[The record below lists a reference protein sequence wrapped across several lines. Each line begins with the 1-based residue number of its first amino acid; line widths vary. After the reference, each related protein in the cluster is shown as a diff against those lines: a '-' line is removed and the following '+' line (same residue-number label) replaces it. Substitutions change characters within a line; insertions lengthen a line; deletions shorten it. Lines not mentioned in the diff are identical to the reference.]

1 MQMSTAVL
9 GSVEEVTPDWLTD
22 VLRRQEALAGIRVTK
37 VRVDEAKQSFMAS
50 IAKLRIGYD
59 GDPPVGS
66 PTRLFLKTS
75 RPPDQPA
82 SSASGRGEI
91 AFYRTGAPAM
101 ADPPVPR
108 CYDAAFEDAT
118 QRFHLLLEDLSESH
132 RELSDYPLPP
142 TIVESEGIV
151 TAFARVHA
159 AMWGDP
165 RIGNGIGPGLPD
177 PDLYVT
183 HLGPL
188 FARFADALG
197 DRLSSERRQRC
208 ERMLA
213 ARPLITKRFSVPKD
227 LTLIHGDAH
236 VGNMLYP
243 REESSGGVRLVDWDF
258 WRIRPAAWDLAFMM
272 AVHWF
277 PDRRHAA
284 EDRLLQHY
292 HRALEAEGVQAYD
305 IEALRRDY
313 RLAVIDQ
320 LMVPLHQMSVKQD
333 AAIWW
338 TNFER
343 IMHAYEDLGCE
354 ELLG

>member
-132 RELSDYPLPP
+132 RELSDYPLPRRSSRARASSRPSPGSMPRCGAIRGSATASAPGFP
-142 TIVESEGIV
+142 T
-151 TAFARVHA
+151 
-159 AMWGDP
+159 
-165 RIGNGIGPGLPD
+165 RIS
-177 PDLYVT
+177 T
-183 HLGPL
+183 
-188 FARFADALG
+188 
-197 DRLSSERRQRC
+197 
-208 ERMLA
+208 
-213 ARPLITKRFSVPKD
+213 
-227 LTLIHGDAH
+227 
-236 VGNMLYP
+236 
-243 REESSGGVRLVDWDF
+243 
-258 WRIRPAAWDLAFMM
+258 
-272 AVHWF
+272 
-277 PDRRHAA
+277 
-284 EDRLLQHY
+284 
-292 HRALEAEGVQAYD
+292 
-305 IEALRRDY
+305 
-313 RLAVIDQ
+313 
-320 LMVPLHQMSVKQD
+320 
-333 AAIWW
+333 
-338 TNFER
+338 
-343 IMHAYEDLGCE
+343 
-354 ELLG
+354 